1 MPLTSAERAKRYRE
15 KNKEEVKERD
25 KLRKKHQRELLKTQG
40 SYTFSKKVFPNFP
53 LTFHL
58 QYATIFRLRLK
69 KVMFFFPDH
78 DQPKYEKI

>member
-40 SYTFSKKVFPNFP
+40 SYSFSKKLFPNFP
-53 LTFHL
+53 
-58 QYATIFRLRLK
+58 
-69 KVMFFFPDH
+69 
-78 DQPKYEKI
+78 